1 MLAVSSVILLL
12 SWVSFVSC
20 TLRDSG
26 RFLGRKL
33 LNGSDKFFFQRKS
46 DVTNVVVS
54 CVLNDE
60 SCNKNVKEVFS
71 CLVLSQTKC
80 S

>member
-1 MLAVSSVILLL
+1 MAVS
-12 SWVSFVSC
+12 
-20 TLRDSG
+20 
-26 RFLGRKL
+26 
-33 LNGSDKFFFQRKS
+33 SDKFFFQRKS

-60 SCNKNVKEVFS
+60 SCNKNVKEEFS